1 MDLLIGADFVP
12 TNSNSVLFESGD
24 IQTLFGLE
32 LIDLCKNATFRIFN
46 LEMPLCDNADPI
58 NKCGPNLMG
67 SKNTIH
73 AYEKLNVTAV
83 TLANNHITDQG
94 NQGLQDTMS
103 LLNKHGI
110 DFFGAGNNLSEAR
123 RPYII
128 AVNNKR
134 VGIYACVEHEFSVA
148 TDSLPGACP
157 FDPLYSL
164 DEISKLRE
172 LCDYVIVLYHGGKEH
187 YRYPSP
193 QLQKKTCRRMVEKG
207 ANVVLC
213 QHSHCVGCEEKYEN
227 GIIVYGQGNFLF
239 DDSSEECWQTGL
251 LVGVDIG
258 EKIHCSYFPVKKV
271 GNKVRLAKEKEKDDI
286 LTQFNARSNLIKNPE
301 FVITKYNEFSD
312 ALLDHYLIAF
322 SGKRSMLNRILNRL
336 SGYRFSKFAVR
347 RKYDR
352 KAMTVIRNFVECEAH
367 REVSLNALIR
377 ATEEKKSD
385 C

>member
-1 MDLLIGADFVP
+1 
-12 TNSNSVLFESGD
+12 
-24 IQTLFGLE
+24 
-32 LIDLCKNATFRIFN
+32 
-46 LEMPLCDNADPI
+46 
-58 NKCGPNLMG
+58 
-67 SKNTIH
+67 
-73 AYEKLNVTAV
+73 
-83 TLANNHITDQG
+83 
-94 NQGLQDTMS
+94 
-103 LLNKHGI
+103 
-110 DFFGAGNNLSEAR
+110 
-123 RPYII
+123 
-128 AVNNKR
+128 
-134 VGIYACVEHEFSVA
+134 
-148 TDSLPGACP
+148 
-157 FDPLYSL
+157 
-164 DEISKLRE
+164 
-172 LCDYVIVLYHGGKEH
+172 
-187 YRYPSP
+187 
-193 QLQKKTCRRMVEKG
+193 MVEKG